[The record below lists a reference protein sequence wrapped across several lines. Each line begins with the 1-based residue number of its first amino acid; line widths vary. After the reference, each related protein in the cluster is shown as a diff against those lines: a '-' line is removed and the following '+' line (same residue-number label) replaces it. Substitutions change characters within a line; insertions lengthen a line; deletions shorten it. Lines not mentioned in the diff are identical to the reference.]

1 MPHIADLS
9 VFDPPALARRLEAAA
24 LHQDRCRRRGA
35 GFDLPPDFRATEIN
49 VQVMDE
55 HAASIAEGA
64 RFVAL
69 VAQLIVEDATRRSA
83 PVIRLVAAQERRAPQ
98 ASKPPR
104 LFARALARFWPARE
118 VA

>member
-1 MPHIADLS
+1 MLTAADIGG
-9 VFDPPALARRLEAAA
+9 FDLPALTRRLEAAA

-35 GFDLPPDFRATEIN
+35 GFDLPKNFRATAID
-49 VQVMDE
+49 VTAMDE

-69 VAQLIVEDATRRSA
+69 VHRLSLDDSTRRPA
-83 PVIRLVAAQERRAPQ
+83 PVIRLVPAQEQPAAP
-98 ASKPPR
+98 APKSPR
-104 LFARALARFWPARE
+104 LFSRALARLWPARE